1 MHFGASA
8 ASVPAVTGV
17 TSPLANNLYSA
28 SQSLSIQ
35 VIFSEAVVVAGDPQL
50 ELETGVNDGLAYFT
64 SGSGSNTLVF
74 TYTVSPDHTSL
85 DLDYKGIGSLLL
97 NGGSIKSLAGVAAS
111 VALAPPGS
119 PSSLGANRNLVI
131 DTIPSVLI
139 TSNRDPGPTSNASIV
154 LTFNFSEAVTD
165 FDAGDVT
172 VSNATKGLFSVV
184 SANLFTLELTATGS
198 SVSASLPANA
208 VLDASGNQNAPS
220 ATWSIIYDNQ
230 APTVTISSN
239 RDPGPT
245 NQSEMTLTI
254 TFSKPVNGFSTDD
267 IVVNNAQKGTFTAT
281 SASVYSLNVSATG
294 ASVSAS
300 VPALAASDAAGNSN
314 IASIPWSIA
323 FDSVAP
329 MVAITSNRLP
339 DKDLFFKV
347 SLQNTGMISDDGFRF
362 ANIRRRTN
370 KNGWHSAPGFAS

>member
-1 MHFGASA
+1 
-8 ASVPAVTGV
+8 
-17 TSPLANNLYSA
+17 
-28 SQSLSIQ
+28 
-35 VIFSEAVVVAGDPQL
+35 
-50 ELETGVNDGLAYFT
+50 
-64 SGSGSNTLVF
+64 
-74 TYTVSPDHTSL
+74 
-85 DLDYKGIGSLLL
+85 
-97 NGGSIKSLAGVAAS
+97 
-111 VALAPPGS
+111 
-119 PSSLGANRNLVI
+119 
-131 DTIPSVLI
+131 
-139 TSNRDPGPTSNASIV
+139 

-165 FDAGDVT
+165 FHAGDVT

-184 SANLFTLELTATGS
+184 SANLYTLELTATGS

-208 VLDASGNQNAPS
+208 VLDASGYQNAPS

-339 DKDLFFKV
+339 D
-347 SLQNTGMISDDGFRF
+347 
-362 ANIRRRTN
+362 
-370 KNGWHSAPGFAS
+370 